1 MLKKLLK
8 YDLKWC
14 FKPLIVF
21 YILSIFFAIMVRI
34 VESFEQSLIILI
46 IDKIC
51 CGVLIAMIINILINC
66 FMRNWARFVKNI
78 YKDESYL
85 TPNKTILYLFV
96 LAKDLIKS

>member
-51 CGVLIAMIINILINC
+51 CGVLIAMIINNSKKENIN
-66 FMRNWARFVKNI
+66 K
-78 YKDESYL
+78 
-85 TPNKTILYLFV
+85 LFYEK
-96 LAKDLIKS
+96 LGKICKKHL